1 VRLDTRRFAEIAAG
15 VTVLFLSVGCCCK
28 QPPFL
33 IGDTVSGGPGGSAF
47 VKVAITLARS
57 STGQC
62 RVVEMLPDRVY
73 VFPGSALRWKVT
85 NACDEAQGTTR
96 RIKLTSPRPVP
107 RERAAQKASTEVVVV
122 DGVTLEPWSFVTC
135 VPEIA
140 LGPQKDPR
148 NVLFCE
154 VPERVRPGRYKYG
167 VEGDIE
173 PYDPEIEVRKG
184 GGS

>member
-1 VRLDTRRFAEIAAG
+1 VRLDTRRFAGIAAG
-15 VTVLFLSVGCCCK
+15 VTVLFLSVGCCGK

-33 IGDTVSGGPGGSAF
+33 IGDAVSGGAGGSAF
-47 VKVAITLARS
+47 VKVAITLAKS

-73 VFPGSALRWKVT
+73 VFQGSALRWKVT
-85 NACDEAQGTTR
+85 NACDDAGTR
-96 RIKLTSPRPVP
+96 RIRLTRPRPVP
-107 RERAAQKASTEVVVV
+107 RGGAAPKATTEAVVV
-122 DGVTLEPWSFVTC
+122 DGVTLDPWAFATC
-135 VPEIA
+135 VPEIV
-140 LGPQKDPR
+140 LGPQKDAR

-154 VPERVRPGRYKYG
+154 VPEGVRPGRYKYG